1 MDCRTALEIL
11 DTLRPDSA
19 DRMEPEVVSASEHVE
34 KCRRCEDQFLARR
47 HFDRRL
53 GERMRDVP
61 VPPGLKFRLMA
72 ELQSL
77 ESPLSESLP
86 GEFPH
91 AEQRE
96 SEAAA
101 EKVGADSSDS
111 ERGAPVALATRDPIS
126 ARQRRRRTRARVVA
140 LAATALA
147 LMVAVTFFVLQSGQ
161 APVWTMAE
169 LRHETAT
176 AFQGFEELP
185 QFDGRFEARLPELGW
200 ETSRAISI
208 VEPPRGFPG
217 TSPHS
222 AALYHF
228 RLHDGRRPPLDGVLL
243 VTPKHNIAEPP
254 QNSNFNADGVGSGP
268 LSTVAWTEGEFVYV
282 CVIHGGGDG
291 LQRLERALQFTQAA

>member
-11 DTLRPDSA
+11 DAVRPDSA

-53 GERMRDVP
+53 GERLRDVP
-61 VPPGLKFRLMA
+61 VPAGLKSRLLA
-72 ELQSL
+72 ELQIL
-77 ESPLSESLP
+77 ESP

-91 AEQRE
+91 GPQLE
-96 SEAAA
+96 SEPAA
-101 EKVGADSSDS
+101 ENVGADSSNAVGD
-111 ERGAPVALATRDPIS
+111 APVDLSTPDSVS
-126 ARQRRRRTRARVVA
+126 ARRGRRRARVVA

-147 LMVAVTFFVLQSGQ
+147 LMVAVTFFVVQSGQ

-185 QFDGRFEARLPELGW
+185 RFDGRFEARLPELGW

-208 VEPPRGFPG
+208 VGPPHGFPAG

-254 QNSNFNADGVGSGP
+254 QNTNFNADGVGSGP

-282 CVIHGGGDG
+282 CVIRGGGDG